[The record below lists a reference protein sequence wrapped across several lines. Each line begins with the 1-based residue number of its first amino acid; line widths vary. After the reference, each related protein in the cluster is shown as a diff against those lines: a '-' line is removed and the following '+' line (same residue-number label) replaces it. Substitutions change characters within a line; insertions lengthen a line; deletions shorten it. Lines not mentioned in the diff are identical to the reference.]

1 MQGHLSGVQK
11 RVKDEHCPFALNL
24 HCLNHQLQLSVKWM
38 NTGHNLVNRITDN
51 CKIIVKLI
59 RYSPKRGAAL
69 EVVKNR
75 IRDCRGHVPSWYT
88 SLSKK
93 VLQFCVT
100 RWTVRASSLLSIDS
114 NHLSIMSLFAVTML
128 NKEDKNGL
136 NEERN
141 VR

>member
-1 MQGHLSGVQK
+1 MTDNLQCGTIFLGFSIIPNTRAESVTSAIVNAIQRDEPHIDLNKFTAQTYDGAGVMQGHLSGVQK

-69 EVVKNR
+69 EVVKTR
-75 IRDCRGHVPSWYT
+75 IHDCCSHVPS
-88 SLSKK
+88 SR
-93 VLQFCVT
+93 V
-100 RWTVRASSLLSIDS
+100 
-114 NHLSIMSLFAVTML
+114 
-128 NKEDKNGL
+128 
-136 NEERN
+136 
-141 VR
+141 